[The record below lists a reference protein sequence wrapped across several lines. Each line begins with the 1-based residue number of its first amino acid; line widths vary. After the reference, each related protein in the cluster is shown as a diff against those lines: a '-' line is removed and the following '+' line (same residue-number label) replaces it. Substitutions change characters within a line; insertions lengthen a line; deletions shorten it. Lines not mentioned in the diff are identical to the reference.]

1 MSSVETQEDIQ
12 DQEREEKIAPRKD
25 KDSQYR
31 QKNGMMRGET
41 VVADPD
47 RES

>member
-25 KDSQYR
+25 KTRNIDKR
-31 QKNGMMRGET
+31 M
-41 VVADPD
+41 A
-47 RES
+47 